1 MVNDELDMS
10 YKNQKTKASSPNQSR
25 TTKSTPPLSKRTA
38 SGIGC
43 SGAANKNN
51 YQIKTIILTPP
62 NPLSEGE
69 YGTPPLREPVPILRE
84 GRGSRLFKPTKTNH
98 KTTASSPKKSL
109 ATELIPPLSKRVTS
123 GICCSDAA
131 NKYNY
136 QTKTLI
142 LTPPGPLSEGE
153 FGIPSF
159 RGEIWDSPS
168 ERGLGES
175 LLKSAKSQYDY

>member
-1 MVNDELDMS
+1 MS
-10 YKNQKTKASSPNQSR
+10 YKNQKTKAISPNQSR
-25 TTKSTPPLSKRTA
+25 TTEL
-38 SGIGC
+38 I
-43 SGAANKNN
+43 
-51 YQIKTIILTPP
+51 
-62 NPLSEGE
+62 
-69 YGTPPLREPVPILRE
+69 PPLRRGVQFPLLE
-84 GRGSRLFKPTKTNH
+84 GVRGSRLFKPTKTNH
-98 KTTASSPKKSL
+98 KTTASSPNQSL
-109 ATELIPPLSKRVTS
+109 TTELIPPLSKRVKS
-123 GICCSDAA
+123 GICYSGAA

-136 QTKTLI
+136 QIKTLI